1 MEGVM
6 AIPSYHPL
14 EMDLLLAAVKEDPA
28 RGQAGTRYTSGSRAR
43 TWYMNG
49 AADTHS

>member
-1 MEGVM
+1 M
-6 AIPSYHPL
+6 AISSYHPL
-14 EMDLLLAAVKEDPA
+14 DTDLLLAAVKEDPA
-28 RGQAGTRYTSGSRAR
+28 RGQDSIYQRIRAR